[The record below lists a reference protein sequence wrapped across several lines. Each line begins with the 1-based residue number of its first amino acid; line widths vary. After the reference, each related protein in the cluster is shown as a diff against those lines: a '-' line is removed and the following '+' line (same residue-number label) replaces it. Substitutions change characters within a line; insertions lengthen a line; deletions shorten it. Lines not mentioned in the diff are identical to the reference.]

1 MSRKLRDPQ
10 DFWSGVLFIV
20 IGLGFAFIARTYSL
34 GTANRMGPG
43 FFPFYLGLIMAGLGV
58 AILII
63 SFRKKG
69 EPVGR
74 FYWKPILWV
83 IGSICVFGLL
93 LKAVGMLVAGFILV
107 VGSSLGGDE
116 FKLKG
121 VLILASVLVVFCAL
135 VFVIGLKLPIPMCP
149 DLEWFQ
155 QFKICRV

>member
-1 MSRKLRDPQ
+1 MAKKLRDPQ

-20 IGLGFAFIARTYSL
+20 IGLAFAFIARTYSL

-58 AILII
+58 AILVI
-63 SFRKKG
+63 SFKKQG
-69 EPVGR
+69 VPVGR

-83 IGSICVFGLL
+83 IGSICVFGVL
-93 LKAVGMLVAGFILV
+93 LKAVGMLVAGFLLV
-107 VGSSLGGDE
+107 IGASLGGDE
-116 FKLKG
+116 FKLRG
-121 VLILASVLVVFCAL
+121 VLILAVVLVVFCAL

-155 QFKICRV
+155 QFSICRV

>member
-1 MSRKLRDPQ
+1 MARKLRDPQ

-58 AILII
+58 AILVI
-63 SFRKKG
+63 SFRKEG
-69 EPVGR
+69 QPVGR
-74 FYWKPILWV
+74 FYWKPIFFVL
-83 IGSICVFGLL
+83 GSIVLFGVF
-93 LKAVGMLVAGFILV
+93 LKAVGMLVAGFFLV
-107 VGSSLGGDE
+107 LGSSLGGDE

-121 VLILASVLVVFCAL
+121 VLILAACLVAFCAL

-149 DLEWFQ
+149 DIEWFQ
-155 QFKICRV
+155 QFKLCRV

>member
-1 MSRKLRDPQ
+1 MAKKLRDPQ

-43 FFPFYLGLIMAGLGV
+43 YFPFYLGLIMAALGV
-58 AILII
+58 AILVI

-69 EPVGR
+69 EAVGR

-83 IGSICVFGLL
+83 IGSICMFGVL
-93 LKAVGMLVAGFILV
+93 LKAVGMLVAGFFLV
-107 VGSSLGGDE
+107 IGSSLGGDE

-121 VLILASVLVVFCAL
+121 VLILATVLVIFCAL

-155 QFKICRV
+155 QFSLCRV